1 MTQSHFFVSRDASGA
16 IATVALAEQPGSER
30 MPANHPDLQ
39 RFFASHQAT
48 SSFSDSDAEFVRV
61 LEDLIDTLIQKNILH
76 HTDLPPEA
84 QRKLV
89 SRKGMRSRIQGA
101 LNILSEDHGIL

>member
-16 IATVALAEQPGSER
+16 IASVALAEHPGSER
-30 MPANHPDLQ
+30 IPANHPDLQ
-39 RFFASHQAT
+39 RFFASQQTT
-48 SSFSDSDAEFVRV
+48 SSFSESDAEFVRV
-61 LEDLIDTLIQKNILH
+61 LEDLIDTLIQKNVLH

-89 SRKGMRSRIQGA
+89 SRKGMRSRLKGA
-101 LNILSEDHGIL
+101 LNILSDDNGIL